1 MQTATCLDD
10 DPGGG
15 EIGVTSFQAG
25 ALVDSSAP
33 GAPLAEV
40 CDGKDNDCGGA
51 IDAVDSDLVRSRGRS
66 SRACAPAP

>member
-1 MQTATCLDD
+1 
-10 DPGGG
+10 
-15 EIGVTSFQAG
+15 VTSFQAG